1 MKHILESGFAAKQ
14 NMIPALCSTSVSLRA
29 LTCEEIEQVSGGLAF
44 IPPVVVAAA
53 QWGGA
58 IAGGVFITRA
68 VNDLYDSWFGEEE
81 MSCSM

>member
-1 MKHILESGFAAKQ
+1 MKQILESGFTAQQ
-14 NMIPALCSTSVSLRA
+14 NMIPALCGASGGLRVLTS
-29 LTCEEIEQVSGGLAF
+29 EEIEQVGGGLAF